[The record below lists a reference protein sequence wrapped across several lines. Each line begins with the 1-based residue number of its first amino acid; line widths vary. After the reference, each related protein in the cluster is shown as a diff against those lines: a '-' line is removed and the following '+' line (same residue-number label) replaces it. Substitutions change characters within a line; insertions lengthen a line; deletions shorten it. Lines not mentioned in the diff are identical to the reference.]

1 MCIPS
6 LFLMNLRAC
15 SPLEALSSPWPAAH
29 KKRGCTPLESCFP
42 WNCSASGHAPQQ
54 RCLSLLLRG
63 PLVAPDV
70 AHSRAAAAAL
80 QWLPQR
86 KLFPQTLASGWH
98 YPENNWLGFWL
109 GLHWIYISIREEMTL
124 CWAFLTIIMEYL
136 FLLLFPALALQFS
149 SYRSTHI

>member
-54 RCLSLLLRG
+54 RCLSLLLCG
-63 PLVAPDV
+63 LLVSPDE
-70 AHSRAAAAAL
+70 AHGRATAAAL

-124 CWAFLTIIMEYL
+124 CWTFLTIIMEYL